1 MNINIKLFF
10 ILFLILSFF
19 CDLVCPLFISNWT
32 ISVAVFFAFFCFFLL
47 LIFFHKNFIL
57 DIQRIIKN
65 KNNSLNLYLLFV
77 TYILLITFI
86 MGIIGKVLLVKSLLG
101 IIGQY
106 ILSVLVYYLVFIY
119 IAYKILKPKLL
130 IKIVYTM
137 LFVILVLGIVDF
149 IAYYFNIVFLQKILL
164 MGMNIQVIRYG
175 AFTKVYSMGLPRV
188 QSVYFEPGFF
198 AEYIFFLL
206 PIIYKL
212 SLSKFNIYKNKN
224 LNIIIKRMMIPLL
237 WINLILT
244 QSPIFLVFAL
254 ISTLIYF
261 WFGILNLIKTN
272 LKRFIRILFVLLFF
286 GVSLFPFIYNINL
299 NDTYAGR
306 ITKVISNLN
315 DINVLIYSEQS
326 FGTRLCNIINLVDI
340 GLRSPLFGVGH
351 SNLIP
356 LMEKQIINNRSPVF
370 VTDEIKKNSLQE
382 IFIFQNPP
390 FTNIFV
396 RYGLIGLILFYAFI
410 IKTILSLIKIRK
422 YTRENTKQFIDGLI
436 GTLFSY
442 IVISCY
448 DITIAS
454 LIPCIP
460 IGLSIGLIQYIYEN
474 REKEKLNNEN
484 ILKGI

>member
-1 MNINIKLFF
+1 
-10 ILFLILSFF
+10 
-19 CDLVCPLFISNWT
+19 
-32 ISVAVFFAFFCFFLL
+32 
-47 LIFFHKNFIL
+47 
-57 DIQRIIKN
+57 
-65 KNNSLNLYLLFV
+65 
-77 TYILLITFI
+77 
-86 MGIIGKVLLVKSLLG
+86 MGIVGKVSLVKSLLG

-106 ILSVLVYYLVFIY
+106 ILSLFIYYLIFIY
-119 IAYKILKPKLL
+119 ISYKILKPTLL
-130 IKIVYTM
+130 IKILYTM
-137 LFVILVLGIVDF
+137 LFIILILGIVDF

-164 MGMNIQVIRYG
+164 MGMNIQVIKYG

-224 LNIIIKRMMIPLL
+224 LNIIIKRLMIPLM
-237 WINLILT
+237 WIDLILT
-244 QSPIFLVFAL
+244 QSPIFLVFAM

-261 WFGILNLIKTN
+261 WFSILNLIKTN
-272 LKRFIRILFVLLFF
+272 FNRFMRILFVLLIL
-286 GVSLFPFIYNINL
+286 GVSLVPFIYNINL

-326 FGTRLCNIINLVDI
+326 LGTRICNIINLIDI
-340 GLRSPLFGVGH
+340 GSRSPIFGVGH

-356 LMEKQIINNRSPVF
+356 LMEKQILNSQSPVF

-382 IFIFQNPP
+382 NFIFQNPP

-396 RYGLIGLILFYAFI
+396 RYGLIGIILFYAFI
-410 IKTILSLIKIRK
+410 IKIILSLRKIRK
-422 YTRENTKQFIDGLI
+422 YTNENTKQFIDGLI

>member
-1 MNINIKLFF
+1 MKINIKIFF

-19 CDLVCPLFISNWT
+19 CDLVCPLFVSTWT
-32 ISVAVFFAFFCFFLL
+32 ISIAVFCAFFCLFLL
-47 LIFFHKNFIL
+47 LIFFPKNFIL
-57 DIQRIIKN
+57 DILKIIKN
-65 KNNSLNLYLLFV
+65 KKNALNLYILFV
-77 TYILLITFI
+77 IYILIITFI
-86 MGIIGKVLLVKSLLG
+86 MGIVGKVSLVKSLLG

-106 ILSVLVYYLVFIY
+106 ILSLFIYYLIFIY
-119 IAYKILKPKLL
+119 ISYKILKPKLL
-130 IKIVYTM
+130 IKILYTM
-137 LFVILVLGIVDF
+137 LFIILILGIVDF

-164 MGMNIQVIRYG
+164 MGMNIQVIKYG

-224 LNIIIKRMMIPLL
+224 LNIIIKRLMIPLM
-237 WINLILT
+237 WIDLILT
-244 QSPIFLVFAL
+244 QSPIFLVFAM

-261 WFGILNLIKTN
+261 WFSILNLIKTN
-272 LKRFIRILFVLLFF
+272 FNRFMRILFVLLIL
-286 GVSLFPFIYNINL
+286 GVSLVPFIYNINL

-326 FGTRLCNIINLVDI
+326 LGTRICNIINLIDI
-340 GLRSPLFGVGH
+340 GSRSPIFGVGH

-356 LMEKQIINNRSPVF
+356 LMEKQILNSQSPVF

-382 IFIFQNPP
+382 NFIFQNPP

-396 RYGLIGLILFYAFI
+396 RYGLIGIILFYAFI
-410 IKTILSLIKIRK
+410 IKIILSLRKIRK
-422 YTRENTKQFIDGLI
+422 YTNENTKQFIDGLI